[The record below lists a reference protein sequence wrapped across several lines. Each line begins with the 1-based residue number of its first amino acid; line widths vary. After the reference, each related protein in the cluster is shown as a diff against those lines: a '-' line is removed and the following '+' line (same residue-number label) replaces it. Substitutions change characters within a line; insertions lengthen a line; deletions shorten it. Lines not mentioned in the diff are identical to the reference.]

1 MISKLLVY
9 KATDFNPYF
18 NLATEKALFESL
30 PKDALILYLWQNE
43 NTVVIGKN
51 QNPWA
56 ECNCELLK
64 SEGGFVARRL
74 SGGGA
79 VFHDLGNL
87 NFTFIASEENFD
99 IKRNFEIIKTAC
111 NLCEIEA
118 ELSGR
123 NDILVKG
130 KKFSGNAFYHSAG
143 KAYHHGTLLLNTN
156 SEKLARYLTPNAEK
170 LKAKG
175 VKSVKSRTVN
185 LCDIVPE
192 LTAEKMQNAIIE
204 AAEKEFGLTAEIMD
218 KVEALETKKAAD
230 LFGSWDFIFGSSLP
244 FNLTVSKRL
253 AFGICEL
260 NLNFEKGKI
269 SKARLFTDALDET
282 LSERLE
288 NCLLGCDF
296 SFENIKN
303 RLEKELERDISN
315 ELLKLIEKALMQ

>member
-1 MISKLLVY
+1 MISKLLIH

-18 NLATEKALFESL
+18 NLATEKILFENL
-30 PKDALILYLWQNE
+30 PKDSLIIYLWQNE

-64 SEGGFVARRL
+64 SEGGYVARRL

-118 ELSGR
+118 EISGR
-123 NDILVKG
+123 NDILVNG
-130 KKFSGNAFYHSAG
+130 KKFSGNAFYHSTG
-143 KAYHHGTLLLNTN
+143 KAYHHGTLLLNVD
-156 SEKLARYLTPNAEK
+156 SEKLDRYLTPNAEK

-185 LCDIVPE
+185 LCDIVPH
-192 LTAEKMQNAIIE
+192 LTVEKMQNAIIE
-204 AAEKEFGLTAEIMD
+204 AAEKLFNLKAENFEIP
-218 KVEALETKKAAD
+218 KKDIKKTAD
-230 LFGSWDFIFGSSLP
+230 LFGSWEFIFGSSLP

-260 NLNFEKGKI
+260 NLNLKGGKI
-269 SKARLFTDALDET
+269 SEVKFFTDALDTT
-282 LSERLE
+282 LSERVE
-288 NCLLGCDF
+288 NCLLGCEF
-296 SFENIKN
+296 SFDEIKN
-303 RLEKELERDISN
+303 KLLNAFEKDISS
-315 ELLKLIEKALMQ
+315 ELITLIEK

>member
-99 IKRNFEIIKTAC
+99 IKRNFKIIKTAC

-143 KAYHHGTLLLNTN
+143 KAYHHGTLLLNAD

-230 LFGSWDFIFGSSLP
+230 LFGSWDFIFGNSLP

-288 NCLLGCDF
+288 GCLLGSDF

-303 RLEKELERDISN
+303 RLEKEFEKDISN

>member
-1 MISKLLVY
+1 
-9 KATDFNPYF
+9 
-18 NLATEKALFESL
+18 LFESL

-87 NFTFIASEENFD
+87 NFTFIASEENLSME
-99 IKRNFEIIKTAC
+99 KNFEIIKSAC
-111 NLCEIEA
+111 RLCKIEA

-192 LTAEKMQNAIIE
+192 LTAEKMQNAIIT

-253 AFGICEL
+253 TFGICEL

-282 LSERLE
+282 LSERFE
-288 NCLLGCDF
+288 GCLLGCDF

-303 RLEKELERDISN
+303 RLEKEFERDISN